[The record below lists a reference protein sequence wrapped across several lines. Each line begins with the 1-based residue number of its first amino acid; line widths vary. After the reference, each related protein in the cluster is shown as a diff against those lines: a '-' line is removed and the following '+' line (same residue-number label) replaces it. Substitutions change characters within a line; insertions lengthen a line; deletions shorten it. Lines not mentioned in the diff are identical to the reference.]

1 MRPQPS
7 WGAAALSALTPGRLL
22 QLFSSKADF
31 VTQRRAP
38 CNLRGAS
45 GLSQAWI
52 CPLRKLLWVLT
63 DLSSGPI
70 QKKNNAAFLQ
80 TTLSLLHTN
89 PMTKQLAPEHKHE
102 SNLASLLLL
111 LTALKPLSLNSP
123 PVGGS
128 AAEPK
133 AVITLPECLL
143 AADPQAPSSGK
154 YFSSNVLRVRGRFS
168 GLFLADFTLGYAC
181 CSQCVF

>member
-1 MRPQPS
+1 MAYLRVGFVPS
-7 WGAAALSALTPGRLL
+7 ENYCG
-22 QLFSSKADF
+22 
-31 VTQRRAP
+31 P
-38 CNLRGAS
+38 CL
-45 GLSQAWI
+45 I
-52 CPLRKLLWVLT
+52 
-63 DLSSGPI
+63 SSGSI
-70 QKKNNAAFLQ
+70 QKKNNTAFLQ

-89 PMTKQLAPEHKHE
+89 PMTNQLAQERKHE
-102 SNLASLLLL
+102 RNLASLLLM

-143 AADPQAPSSGK
+143 AAGPQALSSGK

-181 CSQCVF
+181 RSKCVF

>member
-1 MRPQPS
+1 MATHS
-7 WGAAALSALTPGRLL
+7 WGAAVLSALAPGRLL
-22 QLFSSKADF
+22 HLSSSKTDF
-31 VTQRRAP
+31 PTQLKAP
-38 CNLRGAS
+38 RNLSGAS
-45 GLSQAWI
+45 GLSQVWI
-52 CPLRKLLWVLT
+52 CPLRKLLWALT
-63 DLSSGPI
+63 DLQWTHP
-70 QKKNNAAFLQ
+70 KKNNAAFLQ

-89 PMTKQLAPEHKHE
+89 PMTNQLAHECKHE
-102 SNLASLLLL
+102 SNLASLLLM

-143 AADPQAPSSGK
+143 AAGPQALSSGK